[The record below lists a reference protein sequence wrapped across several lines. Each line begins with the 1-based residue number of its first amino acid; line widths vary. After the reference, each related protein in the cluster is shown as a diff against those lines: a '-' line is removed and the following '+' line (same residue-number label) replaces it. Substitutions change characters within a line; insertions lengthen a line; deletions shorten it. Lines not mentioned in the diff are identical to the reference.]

1 MTQFEIYWNDLTDE
15 AKNRL
20 SDLYHDNIHLTP
32 LTTIEVEKTEQLT
45 QKEKFIEYIKE
56 VINEW
61 GAVTSGELQ
70 LESDPIVNSMNDG
83 ETVELIERFDSDSVS
98 TTIYANDIET
108 NGQDL
113 EYEELDFELISE
125 IYDIIS
131 GYEIDMQKTMDRTSG
146 YDF

>member
-1 MTQFEIYWNDLTDE
+1 MAQFEIYWSDLTNE
-15 AKNRL
+15 AKDRL
-20 SDLYHDNIHLTP
+20 SELKHDNIELTP
-32 LTTIEVEKTEQLT
+32 LAVIEVEKTKQHIK
-45 QKEKFIEYIKE
+45 KEFIEYIKE

-70 LESDPIVNSMNDG
+70 LESDPIVNSLNDG
-83 ETVELIERFDSDSVS
+83 EIVELIERFNTDYVS
-98 TTIYANDIET
+98 TTIYVNGIET

-131 GYEIDMQKTMDRTSG
+131 GYEIDMKKTMDRTSS
-146 YDF
+146 YDY